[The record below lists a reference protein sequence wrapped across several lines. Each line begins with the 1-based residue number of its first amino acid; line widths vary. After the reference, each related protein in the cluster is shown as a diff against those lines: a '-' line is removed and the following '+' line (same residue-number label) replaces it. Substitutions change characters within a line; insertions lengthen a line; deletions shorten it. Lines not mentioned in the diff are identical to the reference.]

1 MICSDSYYCHPNIRY
16 PPPPIMQ
23 RCMCAELSCF
33 VHFST
38 DSQIWAKCK
47 IKECRL
53 DLSIS
58 VVVRKNAISA
68 RLKTVVKMEYHKTK
82 ILDDWKSE
90 KYSRRT
96 SELENHGCHPLT
108 GNFIPLT
115 TSLGI
120 LTIFCGIFLFT
131 KFDLIVLVQQLC
143 GACGSVKCS

>member
-1 MICSDSYYCHPNIRY
+1 MICPDFYCCHLNT

-23 RCMCAELSCF
+23 RCRYAELSCF

-38 DSQIWAKCK
+38 DSQIWV
-47 IKECRL
+47 IECRL
-53 DLSIS
+53 DLSIY

-90 KYSRRT
+90 KYCRRT

-120 LTIFCGIFLFT
+120 MTIFFGIFLFT
-131 KFDLIVLVQQLC
+131 KFDLTVLVQQLC